1 MCKIL
6 KFIIGAFSLIACQ
19 TGNDYSAQLKK
30 LDNLLD
36 QETEYVLD
44 SLQKIDI
51 SRLNEKEK
59 AYYYLLQVCATDK
72 KLIYHAQDSM
82 LQIAKQYYQGTEDYY
97 NLARVQYYLA
107 KYTVKQGKQE
117 AAYDLFKQAEMTIS
131 QDRNKYVHLEGLI
144 YYQLARLQYQR
155 VNFQNSIEYCNKS
168 FDKFIEVKNTISSIH
183 SLKLLGQI
191 YINNK
196 KYNEAHIVLAQALD
210 LINSQ
215 KNQKE
220 KKICEAKASILNVLS
235 IVYRK
240 TSDIPNA
247 LKYGKECINLL
258 SRSDFK
264 IPPEY
269 YYNVLAVFTKLNMID
284 STKHYCNKIISE
296 TANKEGQLISLM
308 NGYKLLAQLEEK
320 QGNYKEACSLKDTFN
335 TYKDKYNTENK
346 SASFIELEKKY
357 DIAQKERQVVE
368 AKNIKLRSYG
378 AIVLITILTLFTL
391 GLLFYKHR
399 KLTIMYNQISEIVR
413 HSEWGLSITK
423 ELILEN
429 NLAYEELQRILNRCK
444 IRNTDSEVYKK
455 FEEAFKR
462 QKLNYSAKLFSTL
475 TDFDKIFIKKM
486 QKKYPNL
493 NPEDIIISAMLRH
506 NWSQNDIAAVF
517 HVSSEAIRKRKARL
531 KQKFLDKTSKD
542 EELDEFL
549 KNI

>member
-6 KFIIGAFSLIACQ
+6 KFIIGAFLLIACQ
-19 TGNDYSAQLKK
+19 RDNDYNAQLKK
-30 LDNLLD
+30 LDNLVD
-36 QETEYVLD
+36 KEVEYVID
-44 SLQKIDI
+44 SLQKMDI
-51 SRLNEKEK
+51 SQFNEEEK
-59 AYYYLLQVCATDK
+59 AHYYLLQVCSADK
-72 KLIYHAQDSM
+72 KLICLTQDST
-82 LQIAKQYYQGTEDYY
+82 LQIAKQYYQGIKDYY

-107 KYTVKQGKQE
+107 KYMVQQGDKE

-131 QDRNKYVHLEGLI
+131 QDSNKYVHLEGLI
-144 YYQLARLQYQR
+144 YYQLARLQYQQ

-168 FDKFIEVKNTISSIH
+168 FDKFIEVKDTISSVH

-191 YINNK
+191 YTNTK
-196 KYNEAHIVLAQALD
+196 KYNEAHIVFAQALE
-210 LINSQ
+210 LINLVG
-215 KNQKE
+215 NQKE
-220 KKICEAKASILNVLS
+220 RKICEVKATILNAIG

-240 TSDIPNA
+240 NSDIPNA
-247 LKYGKECINLL
+247 LKYGKECIEVF
-258 SRSDFK
+258 SRSELK
-264 IPPEY
+264 IPSEY
-269 YYNVLAVFTKLNMID
+269 YYNLLSIFDKLNTTD
-284 STKHYCNKIISE
+284 SIKYYCHKIISV
-296 TANKEGQLISLM
+296 ANEEGELISLM
-308 NGYKLLAQLEEK
+308 NGYKFLAQLKEK
-320 QGNYKEACSLKDTFN
+320 QGNYKEACLLKDSFN

-346 SASFIELEKKY
+346 SASFIDLEKKY
-357 DIAQKERQVVE
+357 DIARKEKQVLE
-368 AKNIKLRSYG
+368 AENNKLRSYG
-378 AIVLITILTLFTL
+378 AIVFITALTVFTV
-391 GLLFYKHR
+391 GILFYKHR

-444 IRNTDSEVYKK
+444 IRNTDSEVYKQ

-462 QKLNYSAKLFSTL
+462 QKLNYSARLFSTL

-486 QKKYPNL
+486 QKRYPNL

-506 NWSQNDIAAVF
+506 NWSQNEIAAVF

-549 KNI
+549 KKI

>member
-6 KFIIGAFSLIACQ
+6 KFIIGAFLLIACQ

-131 QDRNKYVHLEGLI
+131 QDSNKYVHLEGLI
-144 YYQLARLQYQR
+144 YYQLARLQYQQA
-155 VNFQNSIEYCNKS
+155 NFQNSIEYCNKS
-168 FDKFIEVKNTISSIH
+168 FDKFIEVKDTISSAH

-191 YINNK
+191 YTNTK
-196 KYNEAHIVLAQALD
+196 KYNEAHIVFAQALE
-210 LINSQ
+210 LINLIG
-215 KNQKE
+215 NQKE
-220 KKICEAKASILNVLS
+220 KKVCEVKATILNAIG

-247 LKYGKECINLL
+247 LKYGKECIELF
-258 SRSDFK
+258 SRSEFK
-264 IPPEY
+264 IPSEY
-269 YYNVLAVFTKLNMID
+269 YYNLLSAFDELNTTD
-284 STKHYCNKIISE
+284 SIKYYCNKMISAAIE
-296 TANKEGQLISLM
+296 DEKLVNIT
-308 NGYKLLAQLEEK
+308 NGYKLLAKLEEK
-320 QGNYKEACSLKDTFN
+320 QGNYKKACLLKDSFN
-335 TYKDKYNTENK
+335 IYKDKYSTENK
-346 SASFIELEKKY
+346 SVSFIDLEKKY
-357 DIAQKERQVVE
+357 DIVRKEKQILE
-368 AKNIKLRSYG
+368 AENNKLRSYG
-378 AIVLITILTLFTL
+378 AIVFITALTIFTV
-391 GLLFYKHR
+391 GILFYKHR

-486 QKKYPNL
+486 QKKYPSL

-549 KNI
+549 KKI